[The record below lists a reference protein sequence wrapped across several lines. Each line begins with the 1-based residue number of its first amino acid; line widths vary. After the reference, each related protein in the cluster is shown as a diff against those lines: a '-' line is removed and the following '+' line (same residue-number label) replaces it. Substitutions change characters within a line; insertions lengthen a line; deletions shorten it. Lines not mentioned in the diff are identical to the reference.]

1 MDQTTKDYLKKNNLE
16 AVIFGL
22 ILTIIG
28 IIFTLITKPKDI
40 SPNIEPPSEF
50 EMRGG
55 NLWK

>member
-1 MDQTTKDYLKKNNLE
+1 MKKLSKNNLE
-16 AVIFGL
+16 AAIFGL

-28 IIFTLITKPKDI
+28 IIFALITKGKDWQD
-40 SPNIEPPSEF
+40 PDVEPLNEF